1 LNPTSGN
8 VLKFL
13 SDFDVCARFLL
24 GGTSDKVL
32 AVLNSHPSG
41 TRLRAVVSDSSMGR
55 RAVVGISVI
64 AVLAL
69 VVAIPL
75 ARRFHL
81 SFLTPSELASKRLAP
96 PAPPDDSCAQIQS
109 ALEGSSDKKP
119 FRNTNPFSA
128 DEVAIYRG
136 ILERWNSNSRGLL
149 NVSNRTFPID
159 RDLSDCGCLKGIEP
173 QSIVSAAHSFR
184 ILTGDVLGGNNI
196 RLVDANKQAVIVH
209 SNDPNNSIREGKS
222 VKTAVNRAFS
232 TGLFSMSEV
241 AFDKEQQRA
250 LVSYSFVCG
259 SLCGS
264 GGVWLFEK
272 VDGAWKKSEH
282 VCGGWIS

>member
-1 LNPTSGN
+1 M
-8 VLKFL
+8 
-13 SDFDVCARFLL
+13 
-24 GGTSDKVL
+24 
-32 AVLNSHPSG
+32 
-41 TRLRAVVSDSSMGR
+41 VSDSSMGR

-69 VVAIPL
+69 VVVVPL

-81 SFLTPSELASKRLAP
+81 SVLRPSELAPKRLAP
-96 PAPPDDSCAQIQS
+96 PAPPDDSCAQIQR
-109 ALEGSSDKKP
+109 ALAGSSHKKP
-119 FRNTNPFSA
+119 VRNTNPFSA

-149 NVSNRTFPID
+149 NVSNRTYPID
-159 RDLSDCGCLKGIEP
+159 RDISDCGCLKGIEP
-173 QSIVSAAHSFR
+173 QTIVSAAHSFR
-184 ILTGDVLGGNNI
+184 ILTGDVLAGKNI
-196 RLVDANKQAVIVH
+196 RLVEAEKQAVIVH

-222 VKTAVNRAFS
+222 VETAVNVAFS
-232 TGLFSMSEV
+232 TGLFSMSEI
-241 AFDKEQQRA
+241 AFDKEQGRA

-272 VDGAWKKSEH
+272 VDGVWKKSER